1 MWHRGWLCMLLDLC
15 GTGVNTAT
23 PEDQVSTT
31 QIGFTGATKKI
42 LIRRENVIINGMEY
56 NQKTITKTM
65 NKHNIWWLWHK
76 QIADRCCGVFGFRKL
91 GFKHA
96 HQWTAKLLQAATEHL
111 FLLWGQSFV
120 FGCPYLSTSTFS
132 VHSTLC
138 PPPPAPLTVVPC
150 VCFVHMWFVLF
161 CWKRSLW
168 TSDFFGQKQRGR
180 GKQLME
186 VASLLFDPHMAP
198 IRRSVDGTVC
208 CVVAAQVALIASFSS
223 SVLWVYCLI
232 YLLVTPHRF
241 SMWFSNTMVSKSVT
255 SSLALWAGDE
265 TTHQSSCCP
274 AWCWWY
280 NAAGPSRCQWICCSK
295 ESTWNN

>member
-42 LIRRENVIINGMEY
+42 LRRENVIINGMEY

-186 VASLLFDPHMAP
+186 VAHGLPFIWSSHGSDQAVSRWHCVLCCGSPGCSDSILQL
-198 IRRSVDGTVC
+198 V
-208 CVVAAQVALIASFSS
+208 CVVG
-223 SVLWVYCLI
+223 
-232 YLLVTPHRF
+232 LLSHLPLGNTP
-241 SMWFSNTMVSKSVT
+241 
-255 SSLALWAGDE
+255 
-265 TTHQSSCCP
+265 
-274 AWCWWY
+274 
-280 NAAGPSRCQWICCSK
+280 
-295 ESTWNN
+295 